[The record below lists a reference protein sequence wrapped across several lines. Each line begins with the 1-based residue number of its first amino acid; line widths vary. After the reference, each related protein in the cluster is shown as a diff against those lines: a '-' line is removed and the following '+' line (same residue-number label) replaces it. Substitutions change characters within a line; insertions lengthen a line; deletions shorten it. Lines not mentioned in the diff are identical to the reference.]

1 MACSSCGRPR
11 VNPSL
16 STRNTGL
23 ASSNTGV
30 ASSSRVVES
39 QSLQPR
45 AMKAVVSNPNSAKR
59 TKV

>member
-11 VNPSL
+11 VNPSVVN
-16 STRNTGL
+16 RNTG
-23 ASSNTGV
+23 AQRSATVTEG
-30 ASSSRVVES
+30 SRVVES

-45 AMKAVVSNPNSAKR
+45 AMKAVVSNPNSAQR